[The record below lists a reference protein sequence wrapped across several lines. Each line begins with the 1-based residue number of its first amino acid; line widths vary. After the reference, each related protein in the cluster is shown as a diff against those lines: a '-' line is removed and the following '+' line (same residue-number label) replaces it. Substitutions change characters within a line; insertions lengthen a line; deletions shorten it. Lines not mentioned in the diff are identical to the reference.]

1 MTRPPSTPTPAAT
14 PVHPSQRPARP
25 IAWAAIATLVC
36 GAVLGA
42 AAPVSA
48 SPEPTPVTRAA
59 LDPIL
64 VDGRGAD
71 VAFLE
76 QEAENAVPDGALI
89 GPDRTAYS
97 LAAEASG
104 RTAVQLMQ
112 GEYVEFTLPAATNA
126 ITVRYSIPD
135 APNGGGITA
144 PLAVSV
150 DGGASVTMTLTSEY
164 AWLYNQY
171 P

>member
-1 MTRPPSTPTPAAT
+1 MTRPTSMPLPAPTAAHRRRRPGRPAAL
-14 PVHPSQRPARP
+14 
-25 IAWAAIATLVC
+25 AAIAALVC
-36 GAVLGA
+36 GAALGA
-42 AAPVSA
+42 AAPVAA
-48 SPEPTPVTRAA
+48 SPESTPVTRAA
-59 LDPIL
+59 LEPML

-76 QEAENAVPDGALI
+76 QEAENAVTDGELI

-104 RTAVQLMQ
+104 CTAVQLTP
-112 GEYVEFTLPAATNA
+112 GEHVEFTLPAATNA

-150 DGGASVTMTLTSEY
+150 DGGAS
-164 AWLYNQY
+164 
-171 P
+171 